1 MAGATLASMAELLI
15 FGLGELGK
23 LYGAGALGAGFRV
36 TPVLRSTP
44 IEPIWSTL
52 PAGVPLLIA
61 VSEPSLPAVLQ
72 ALPASRFGDAILL
85 QNEIFPSLWAH
96 APEAPTVM
104 IPWLLKK
111 KGLPQIVIRSTPVFG
126 RHAAAVVAMHEAL
139 GLESKVLESSIELAH
154 ALAHKYTFIL
164 TINALGVWRDQS
176 LGRWL
181 DEDLPLVRD
190 LASEASSLASR
201 LVETEIDTEIAIDAT
216 LEGMQ
221 AMQAISARGRSATI
235 RVTRAQ
241 NEAKRLGLALPLLSQ
256 IGV

>member
-1 MAGATLASMAELLI
+1 MAGAMFASMRELLI

-44 IEPIWSTL
+44 LEPLWSTL
-52 PAGVPLLIA
+52 PAGTPLLIA

-85 QNEIFPSLWAH
+85 QNETFPSLWAH

-111 KGLPQIVIRSTPVFG
+111 KAQPQIVIRSTPVFG
-126 RHAAAVVAMHEAL
+126 RHVGAVVAMHEAL
-139 GLESKVLESSIELAH
+139 DLRSNVLENTTELAH
-154 ALAHKYTFIL
+154 ALAYKYTFIL

-181 DEDLPLVRD
+181 DDDMALVRD
-190 LASEASSLASR
+190 LAGEASSLAAR
-201 LVETEIDTEIAIDAT
+201 LAEIDIDTQQAIDAT
-216 LEGMQ
+216 LEGMR
-221 AMQAISARGRSATI
+221 AMQAISARGRSATT
-235 RVTRAQ
+235 RLSRAQ
-241 NEAKRLGLALPLLSQ
+241 SEAKRLGLVLPLLAQ
-256 IGV
+256 IRV

>member
-1 MAGATLASMAELLI
+1 MAELLI

-44 IEPIWSTL
+44 LEPLWNGL
-52 PAGVPLLIA
+52 PERTPLLIA
-61 VSEPSLPAVLQ
+61 VSEPSLSAVLQ
-72 ALPASRFGDAILL
+72 ALPATRSGDSILL

-111 KGLPQIVIRSTPVFG
+111 KGQPQIVIRSTPVFG
-126 RHAAAVVAMHEAL
+126 RHAGAVVAMHEAL
-139 GLESKVLESSIELAH
+139 GLRCDVLKDSTELAH

-164 TINALGVWRDQS
+164 TINALGVWRDQR

-181 DEDLPLVRD
+181 DEDLALVRD
-190 LASEASSLASR
+190 LASEAASLAGR
-201 LVETEIDTEIAIDAT
+201 LAEIEIDTQVAIEAT
-216 LEGMQ
+216 LDGMH
-221 AMQAISARGRSATI
+221 AMQAINARGRSATT
-235 RVTRAQ
+235 RLSRAQ
-241 NEAKRLGLALPLLSQ
+241 SEAKRLGLVLPLLEQ
-256 IGV
+256 IPS